1 MVLPHFFTPPNVNFR
16 TGDMLESIQQLIR
29 YRCIDSTVDL
39 VTIVDGNGKIYMIAY
54 EGGGALHA

>member
-1 MVLPHFFTPPNVNFR
+1 
-16 TGDMLESIQQLIR
+16 MLESVQQLIS

-54 EGGGALHA
+54 EGGGALHAEEK